1 LNLQKRKNKNHE
13 SIINTAIVGKFQ
25 FERRDCMVNKT
36 DAIEIITYAE
46 ENGISIWI
54 DGGWGVDALLG
65 VETRAHNDI
74 DLFLEESNSKKF
86 IEILIEK
93 GFAEVTEAYTTTS
106 HTVWKD
112 TKGRIIDLHIFKF
125 NEQEY
130 IVFEGEAYPPSVF
143 SGIGK
148 VGDKMVKCIDAENQ
162 VLFHLGYEHDE
173 NDVHD
178 VKLLCERFDIPV
190 PNEYK

>member
-1 LNLQKRKNKNHE
+1 
-13 SIINTAIVGKFQ
+13 
-25 FERRDCMVNKT
+25 MVNKA
-36 DAIEIITYAE
+36 DAVEIISYADN
-46 ENGISIWI
+46 NGIDIWL

-65 VETRAHNDI
+65 TQTRVHNDI
-74 DLFLEESNSKKF
+74 DLFVEKINRRKF
-86 IEILIEK
+86 IDIIKEK
-93 GFAEVTEAYTTTS
+93 GFSEIEEAYTTTS

-112 TKGRIIDLHIFKF
+112 AKDRIIDLHIFEF
-125 NEQEY
+125 NEQGNL
-130 IVFEGEAYPPSVF
+130 VFEGETYSGDVF

-148 VGDKMVKCIDAENQ
+148 ISNKVVKCISAENQ

-178 VKLLCERFDIPV
+178 VRLLCERFNIPI

>member
-1 LNLQKRKNKNHE
+1 
-13 SIINTAIVGKFQ
+13 
-25 FERRDCMVNKT
+25 MVNKE
-36 DAIEIITYAE
+36 DAIEIISYAVD
-46 ENGISIWI
+46 NGIDIWL

-65 VETRAHNDI
+65 TQTRVHNDI
-74 DLFLEESNSKKF
+74 DLFVEKINSKKF
-86 IEILIEK
+86 IDIIKEK
-93 GFAEVTEAYTTTS
+93 GFSEIEEAYTTAS

-112 TKGRIIDLHIFKF
+112 TKGRIIDLHIFEF
-125 NEQEY
+125 NEQGNL
-130 IVFEGEAYPPSVF
+130 VFEGETYSGDVF

-148 VGDKMVKCIDAENQ
+148 ISNKVVKCISAENQ

-178 VKLLCERFDIPV
+178 IRLLCERFNIPI

>member
-1 LNLQKRKNKNHE
+1 
-13 SIINTAIVGKFQ
+13 
-25 FERRDCMVNKT
+25 MVNKA
-36 DAIEIITYAE
+36 DAIEIILYAE
-46 ENGISIWI
+46 ENEIDIWL

-65 VETRAHNDI
+65 EETRSHNDI
-74 DLFLEESNSKKF
+74 DLFVEEKNGKTF
-86 IEILIEK
+86 IEILKEK
-93 GFAEVTEAYTTTS
+93 GFTEVIEAYTTTD

-112 TKGRIIDLHIFKF
+112 DKDRIIDLHVFEF
-125 NEQEY
+125 NEQGDL
-130 IVFEGEAYPPSVF
+130 VFEGESYPSNVF

-148 VGDKMVKCIDAENQ
+148 IGNKVVKCIDAENQ

-178 VKLLCERFDIPV
+178 VRLLCERFNIPI

>member
-1 LNLQKRKNKNHE
+1 
-13 SIINTAIVGKFQ
+13 
-25 FERRDCMVNKT
+25 MVNEK
-36 DAIEIITYAE
+36 DAIEIILYAE
-46 ENGISIWI
+46 ESEIAIWL

-65 VETRAHNDI
+65 EETRVHNDI
-74 DLFLEESNSKKF
+74 DLFVEKSNSKKF
-86 IEILIEK
+86 LEIIKEK
-93 GFAEVTEAYTTTS
+93 GFAEVVEAYTTTD

-112 TKGRIIDLHIFKF
+112 DKGRIIDLHIFEF
-125 NEQEY
+125 DEQGY
-130 IVFEGEAYPPSVF
+130 LVFEGEAYSPEVF

-148 VGDKMVKCIDAENQ
+148 IGDKEVKCINAKNQ

-178 VKLLCERFDIPV
+178 VRLLCERFNIPI

>member
-1 LNLQKRKNKNHE
+1 
-13 SIINTAIVGKFQ
+13 
-25 FERRDCMVNKT
+25 MVNKE
-36 DAIEIITYAE
+36 DAIEIISYAVD
-46 ENGISIWI
+46 NGIDIWL

-65 VETRAHNDI
+65 TQTRVHNDI
-74 DLFLEESNSKKF
+74 DLFVEKINSKKF
-86 IEILIEK
+86 IDIIKEK
-93 GFAEVTEAYTTTS
+93 GFSKIEEAYTTAS

-112 TKGRIIDLHIFKF
+112 TKGRIIDLHIFEF
-125 NEQEY
+125 NEQGNL
-130 IVFEGEAYPPSVF
+130 VFEGETYSGDVF

-148 VGDKMVKCIDAENQ
+148 ISNKVVKCISAENQ

-178 VKLLCERFDIPV
+178 VRLLCERFNIPI

>member
-1 LNLQKRKNKNHE
+1 MDSRVIHHTDTQE
-13 SIINTAIVGKFQ
+13 

-36 DAIEIITYAE
+36 DAIEIIAYAE

-54 DGGWGVDALLG
+54 DGGWGVDALL
-65 VETRAHNDI
+65 EEKTRAHNDI
-74 DLFLEESNSKKF
+74 DLFVEESNSKKF
-86 IEILIEK
+86 VEILKEES
-93 GFAEVTEAYTTTS
+93 FVEVKEAYTTTS

-112 TKGRIIDLHIFKF
+112 TKGRIIDLHIFEF

-130 IVFEGEAYPPSVF
+130 VVFEGETYPSDVF

-148 VGDKMVKCIDAENQ
+148 IGDKVVKCIDAENQ
-162 VLFHLGYEHDE
+162 VLFHLGYKHDE

-178 VKLLCERFDIPV
+178 VKRLCERFNIPV

>member
-1 LNLQKRKNKNHE
+1 
-13 SIINTAIVGKFQ
+13 
-25 FERRDCMVNKT
+25 MVNKE
-36 DAIEIITYAE
+36 DAIEIISYAVD
-46 ENGISIWI
+46 NGIDIWL

-65 VETRAHNDI
+65 TQTRVHNDI
-74 DLFLEESNSKKF
+74 DLFVEKINCKKF
-86 IEILIEK
+86 IDIIKEK
-93 GFAEVTEAYTTTS
+93 GFSEIEEAYTTAS

-112 TKGRIIDLHIFKF
+112 TKGRIIDLHIFEF
-125 NEQEY
+125 NEQGNL
-130 IVFEGEAYPPSVF
+130 VFEGETYSGDVF

-148 VGDKMVKCIDAENQ
+148 ISNKVVKCISAENQ

-178 VKLLCERFDIPV
+178 VRLLCERFNIPI

>member
-1 LNLQKRKNKNHE
+1 
-13 SIINTAIVGKFQ
+13 
-25 FERRDCMVNKT
+25 MVNKI

-46 ENGISIWI
+46 ENGITIWI
-54 DGGWGVDALLG
+54 DGGWGVDALLEE
-65 VETRAHNDI
+65 ETRVHNDI
-74 DLFLEESNSKKF
+74 DLFVEESNSKIF
-86 IEILIEK
+86 IDILKVK
-93 GFAEVTEAYTTTS
+93 GFAEVTESYTTAY

-112 TKGRIIDLHIFKF
+112 TKDRIIDLHIFKL
-125 NEQEY
+125 NEQGY

-148 VGDKMVKCIDAENQ
+148 IGDKVVKCIDAENQ
-162 VLFHLGYEHDE
+162 VLFHLGYEHNE

-190 PNEYK
+190 PSEYK

>member
-1 LNLQKRKNKNHE
+1 
-13 SIINTAIVGKFQ
+13 
-25 FERRDCMVNKT
+25 MVNKE
-36 DAIEIITYAE
+36 DAIEIISYAVD
-46 ENGISIWI
+46 NGIDIWL

-65 VETRAHNDI
+65 TQTRVHNDI
-74 DLFLEESNSKKF
+74 DLFVEKINSKKF
-86 IEILIEK
+86 IDIIKEK
-93 GFAEVTEAYTTTS
+93 GFSEIEEAYTTAS

-112 TKGRIIDLHIFKF
+112 TKGRIIDLHIFEF
-125 NEQEY
+125 NEQGNL
-130 IVFEGEAYPPSVF
+130 VFEGETYSGDVF

-148 VGDKMVKCIDAENQ
+148 ISNKVVKCISAENQ

-178 VKLLCERFDIPV
+178 VRLLCERFNIPI